1 MKEFKYVVDLIE
13 QRLAELDEDD
23 GTLIAEV
30 EKLRD
35 DLFVVE
41 DRLRSLR
48 EERNGLEQYLI
59 EMKLMYERGTIERSK
74 S

>member
-1 MKEFKYVVDLIE
+1 MNDLKYVVDLIE

-23 GTLIAEV
+23 DTLIAEV

-48 EERNGLEQYLI
+48 EDRNWLEQYLI